1 MINLILS
8 QILNYSIVFSKE
20 IKPDIVKVVY
30 NFQVNKGQSETE
42 VNKKM
47 TELESEL
54 SKSRY
59 NYNIVETR
67 ILPLYIIEDKSEK
80 KVISGYIGY
89 WTIEFRLKNEEEIA
103 KLEDFLKKKLNKLEV
118 SFEFKSKDLS
128 VSDSLLLAEKLNYM
142 KEIISK
148 IKEQAKHL
156 NENCSIERVEFQDTE
171 PTINIPSISQNKNSI
186 NFVVYITLNCND
198 KIQSPK

>member
-156 NENCSIERVEFQDTE
+156 NEKCSIERVEFQDTE